1 MAERA
6 INQKKAQFLSNI
18 APVSATL
25 DEIVRDK
32 LECGK
37 FPLTK
42 TGWVKVV
49 AMLVCLAA
57 LALFL
62 AQTWDVCLDKPDWYD
77 ILFPVCVGLNF
88 VVELLLYMIFSCGA
102 TVKYPGKWV
111 KADIILNFI
120 FSLIGI
126 IGSVVTI
133 ATTVKCTENVSF
145 HKIPGPLGVA
155 GGGLSVVGCAAI
167 FLMYRYVEDE
177 EDSQPPRLSRP
188 IPTVPSIR
196 HQPAPERSQHNS
208 SIFDISLDPNYNV
221 GSVVTFT
228 ELPSYDS
235 EYRVVTNMITNKRNF
250 KVDRIDKIANPY
262 LIKAYELKREQK
274 RLQHAD
280 AFVEERLLFHGTK
293 RANVDAICKMNFDWR
308 RCKAHEYGKGVSF
321 SPNSTYS
328 SNYSDPGLDNKVMLV
343 AKVLVANSCIG
354 NKFMELPPDGY
365 DTSQKGEDGVVI
377 VKYEDSEFYPAY
389 KISYHVLDENFGK
402 GNRYKSRGRRI
413 I

>member
-1 MAERA
+1 MGGLFSSKPETPQRRPTQDYRGRDYAYQSNVRA
-6 INQKKAQFLSNI
+6 SP
-18 APVSATL
+18 PVP
-25 DEIVRDK
+25 V
-32 LECGK
+32 
-37 FPLTK
+37 
-42 TGWVKVV
+42 TGQ
-49 AMLVCLAA
+49 LRHNS
-57 LALFL
+57 
-62 AQTWDVCLDKPDWYD
+62 Y
-77 ILFPVCVGLNF
+77 G
-88 VVELLLYMIFSCGA
+88 GA
-102 TVKYPGKWV
+102 TY
-111 KADIILNFI
+111 NFE
-120 FSLIGI
+120 SL
-126 IGSVVTI
+126 TI
-133 ATTVKCTENVSF
+133 
-145 HKIPGPLGVA
+145 
-155 GGGLSVVGCAAI
+155 
-167 FLMYRYVEDE
+167 
-177 EDSQPPRLSRP
+177 QPPRLSRP